1 MGMPATALGAQIA
14 GAAFTAYSAFSQSSS
29 SKAAYQ
35 YQAAVNEN
43 NAKIAEWNAQ
53 DAARRGEQDLIDQ
66 RRRAAQTMGTQR
78 ATLAGRGI
86 DISEGSALNILTDTE
101 YMSQQDS
108 LTVKDN
114 TAKSVWGAKVQAN
127 NDRANAGLYQMKAD
141 NESPFLSGVGSL
153 LTSAPKVSDAWN
165 TYKGIK

>member
-1 MGMPATALGAQIA
+1 MGMPAIVLGAQIA

-86 DISEGSALNILTDTE
+86 DISEGSALNILSDTE
-101 YMSQQDS
+101 YLSQLDS

-114 TAKSVWGAKVQAN
+114 TAKNVWGAKVQAN

-141 NESPFLSGVGSL
+141 SESPFLSGVGSL
-153 LTSAPKVSDAWN
+153 LTSAPKVAASWP
-165 TYKGIK
+165 KGK